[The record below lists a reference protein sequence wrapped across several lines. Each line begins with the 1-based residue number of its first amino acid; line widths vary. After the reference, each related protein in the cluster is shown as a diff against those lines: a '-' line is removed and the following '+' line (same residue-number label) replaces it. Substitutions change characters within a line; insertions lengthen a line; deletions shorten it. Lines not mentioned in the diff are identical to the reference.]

1 VYAFAHLTFQEY
13 LAARVLADDANA
25 ETLVQSKL
33 GDPWRREALFLGP
46 GSTESKR
53 RASQLIRAMMEAKA
67 QGGRHEHLV
76 LAAECVLDVG
86 EVRVEGDLL
95 GDIKRR
101 LQREAEAP
109 EPARENQRRGWLLR
123 RIAALNALSR
133 IESGH
138 LSGAAGSRYWKPD
151 TGEPDWVTIPA
162 GEFWMGSD
170 ERDKEAFDNERP
182 ARRIELDEYQIARV
196 PITNAQYALFVTE
209 ANVDP
214 PGHWR
219 GRQPPKGEE
228 DHPVVNVSWH
238 DAQAYG
244 RWLTE
249 KIGRA
254 VRLPT
259 EAEWEKAAR
268 GDRDG
273 RRYPWGD
280 EWGELMCNSGELGLD
295 DTSPVGLFLSGAS
308 PYGALDIAG
317 NVWEWC
323 QSKYKPYPYDADDGR
338 EDLKGDGRR
347 VLRGGSFDDGRR
359 LVRCAFR
366 RYLHP
371 GDRFV
376 SLGYRVVVVSPGPR
390 AARPRGRCAERRI
403 SPA

>member
-1 VYAFAHLTFQEY
+1 VRSITPSCCRSCNRPSISSPAATKRAIKTFLELIDERSGLFVARGLGVYAFAHLTFQEY

-109 EPARENQRRGWLLR
+109 EPANKDQCRGWLLR

-249 KIGRA
+249 KIGRE

-268 GDRDG
+268 G
-273 RRYPWGD
+273 
-280 EWGELMCNSGELGLD
+280 
-295 DTSPVGLFLSGAS
+295 
-308 PYGALDIAG
+308 
-317 NVWEWC
+317 
-323 QSKYKPYPYDADDGR
+323 
-338 EDLKGDGRR
+338 
-347 VLRGGSFDDGRR
+347 
-359 LVRCAFR
+359 
-366 RYLHP
+366 
-371 GDRFV
+371 V
-376 SLGYRVVVVSPGPR
+376 S
-390 AARPRGRCAERRI
+390 
-403 SPA
+403 

>member
-1 VYAFAHLTFQEY
+1 M
-13 LAARVLADDANA
+13 LADDAKA

-33 GDPWRREALFLGP
+33 GDPWWREALFMAS

-53 RASQLIRAMMEAKA
+53 RASQLIRALIDA
-67 QGGRHEHLV
+67 QAGGERHEHLV

-109 EPARENQRRGWLLR
+109 EPAKGKQDHRRGWLLR

-133 IESGH
+133 IESGQ

-162 GEFWMGSD
+162 GEFWMGS
-170 ERDKEAFDNERP
+170 EEQDKVAFDSERP
-182 ARRIELDEYQIARV
+182 ARRVALGEYQIARV

-214 PGHWR
+214 PEHWR
-219 GRQPPKGEE
+219 GRQPPKGKE

-244 RWLTE
+244 RWLAG

-280 EWGELMCNSGELGLD
+280 AWGELMCNSGELGLG

-308 PYGALDIAG
+308 PYGVLDMAG

-338 EDLKGDGRR
+338 EDLRGDYHR
-347 VLRGGSFDDGRR
+347 VLRGGSFNVDRR
-359 LVRCAFR
+359 GVRCAFR
-366 RYLHP
+366 FNPHPHP

-390 AARPRGRCAERRI
+390 AARPRGRCAERRV